1 MIEDEGG
8 GRYRLSDLRQG
19 RDKAE
24 VLGVAA
30 TYRHQTQEVAR
41 LSGLTLEGNALV
53 LPGVFA
59 AAQLVASTMTVANAA
74 ARALERASLRA
85 ASRPRE
91 DTIERLIARLG
102 TVFPKAQVKRGE
114 DVRGASTHAWQ
125 VDAVVTTRQP
135 SGSVRRGHLKPG
147 FHRVDQR
154 QVPRLRPPGSA
165 PRAGCRGPSQG

>member
-53 LPGVFA
+53 LPG
-59 AAQLVASTMTVANAA
+59 
-74 ARALERASLRA
+74 
-85 ASRPRE
+85 
-91 DTIERLIARLG
+91 
-102 TVFPKAQVKRGE
+102 
-114 DVRGASTHAWQ
+114 
-125 VDAVVTTRQP
+125 
-135 SGSVRRGHLKPG
+135 SVRRRATRCR
-147 FHRVDQR
+147 HR
-154 QVPRLRPPGSA
+154 
-165 PRAGCRGPSQG
+165 